1 MNNNLETIRIFSEDV
16 IPVYDTDTGE
26 KVVLGRELHER
37 LKIKTPYKDWFPR
50 MVEYGFVDG
59 TDYFTERKN
68 VLRED
73 GCKMPQVQ
81 IDHIIKLDMA
91 KHIAMIQRTPEGM
104 EIRQKLIDLEKNV
117 SHYPVGQ
124 PSSLQILNMMVQ
136 AVNEQAAR
144 SAETEK
150 RVDAIESGFNNMC
163 SIMTISVKD
172 DARKVCQRT
181 LNAIATKR
189 GGGTA
194 YADVWNEVYDEM
206 KENGFDV
213 RRRLDNRKKDAAS
226 KGMSKTFVRKINAV
240 DIIFDSKDKKME
252 SAFINSVRRLAAATN
267 VKFEVKEEKQSA

>member
-26 KVVLGRELHER
+26 KVVLGRELHEK
-37 LKIKTPYKDWFPR
+37 LKIETPYAKWFNR
-50 MVEYGFVDG
+50 MTEYGFTAG
-59 TDYFTERKN
+59 EDYAEVSDK
-68 VLRED
+68 
-73 GCKMPQVQ
+73 KVQ
-81 IDHIIKLDMA
+81 NPLGGRPSVNHILTLDMA
-91 KHIAMIQRTPEGM
+91 KHIAMIQRTPQGM

-150 RVDAIESGFNNMC
+150 RVDAIESSFNNMC
-163 SIMTISVKD
+163 SIMTVSVKD

>member
-37 LKIKTPYKDWFPR
+37 LKIKTVYADWIKR
-50 MVEYGFVDG
+50 MIEVGFVEG
-59 TDYFTERKN
+59 TDYSLVSQKCETNNPKN
-68 VLRED
+68 PYTVRADHVLT
-73 GCKMPQVQ
+73 
-81 IDHIIKLDMA
+81 LDMA

-117 SHYPVGQ
+117 ARYPVGQ

-144 SAETEK
+144 NAETKK

-163 SIMTISVKD
+163 SIMTVSVKD

-213 RRRLDNRKKDAAS
+213 RRRLDNRKKDAVS
-226 KGMSKTFVRKINAV
+226 KGMSKTFVRKINAL

-267 VKFEVKEEKQSA
+267 VKFEVEEEKQPA

>member
-37 LKIKTPYKDWFPR
+37 LKIKTAYKDWFPR
-50 MVEYGFVDG
+50 MCEYGFVDG
-59 TDYFTERKN
+59 KDYGSFLSNRS
-68 VLRED
+68 D
-73 GCKMPQVQ
+73 GLAGKPRT
-81 IDHIIKLDMA
+81 DHILTLDMA

-117 SHYPVGQ
+117 SHYTVGQ

-163 SIMTISVKD
+163 SIMTVSVKD